1 LCVLGAEEETMAS
14 RPETIP
20 EQPADT
26 EPAEE
31 DPAPD
36 AVTPPAPGSEPIE

>member
-1 LCVLGAEEETMAS
+1 MAS

-26 EPAEE
+26 EPAQE

-36 AVTPPAPGSEPIE
+36 ATTPPVPASAPIEQP